1 MANSF
6 KVISETDFNKYQTAW
21 LDAIAANRVYNQFQ
35 IDSEPFYGYTIG
47 QDLVTALISRVGIKK
62 VVVSFG
68 IDTTNNTFTI
78 ILYGMDSCS
87 NPNVVSSYYQ
97 ITTDKAITSPFN
109 GFIPVTDPAN
119 SVLYPDYVPYALA
132 KQWIGLCENVIQK
145 ALMPPPS
152 PIPVSLFKVWYVK
165 DENRL
170 KSYSFDIN
178 TFKEAIYRAMTKYS
192 SVQDNLSAN
201 LYFSIRK
208 ADPATPLDE
217 QDIFG
222 VIIQWVDD
230 DKQTY
235 YFDLTTPCPP
245 CCPGCP

>member
-6 KVISETDFNKYQTAW
+6 KVIAEKDFLAYQAAW
-21 LDAIAANRVYNQFQ
+21 LEAVAANSVYNQFQ
-35 IDSEPFYGYTIG
+35 INGELLYGYTIG

-97 ITTDKAITSPFN
+97 VITDKAIKSPFN
-109 GFIPVTDPAN
+109 GFIPVTGPDS

-132 KQWIGLCENVIQK
+132 QQWIGLCENVIKK
-145 ALMPPPS
+145 ALILPPS

-165 DENRL
+165 GENTL

-178 TFKEAIYRAMTKYS
+178 TFKEATYRAMTRTS
-192 SVQDNLSAN
+192 NVQDNASVN

-208 ADPATPLDE
+208 ADPNTSLDE

-235 YFDLTTPCPP
+235 YFDLSTPCPP
-245 CCPGCP
+245 CCPACP